1 MPWLTTPAMVEPR
14 VRNQLLECWRE
25 VSNAGGAVGF
35 PFPPVSDGQ
44 VLSSIDTMVRSLDQQ
59 ENRILLA
66 TVNGKLAGWLLL
78 AGNSNE
84 LTAHWARVLRVQ
96 TALEFRN
103 CGVGRA
109 LMEEV
114 ARAATEDLALEQ
126 LHLELRAGMGLE
138 GFYQSWLARNR
149 TMARSS
155 PAARRGQRRS
165 AHGAGAAS
173 QLRRTGAA
181 GPRRGA
187 RRATPKWNRC
197 RDRG

>member
-1 MPWLTTPAMVEPR
+1 MNWLITPAMVEPR
-14 VRNQLLECWRE
+14 VRNQLLECWRD

-35 PFPPVSDGQ
+35 PFPPVSDDQ
-44 VLSSIDTMVRSLDQQ
+44 VSSSIDAMVKSLDQRV
-59 ENRILLA
+59 NRVLLA
-66 TVNGKLAGWLLL
+66 TVNGRLAGWLLL

-138 GFYQSWLARNR
+138 TFYQSCGWREIGRWPEALRLPGGDRDEALMALALQ
-149 TMARSS
+149 RSS
-155 PAARRGQRRS
+155 GS
-165 AHGAGAAS
+165 AGG
-173 QLRRTGAA
+173 
-181 GPRRGA
+181 
-187 RRATPKWNRC
+187 
-197 RDRG
+197 